1 MAAKRTRPDGSR
13 LGRAAVDWE
22 HAFAHY
28 ASLPAPKRS
37 YRAVADAFGVSVRT
51 VEKHG
56 RTERWRDRVAQ
67 INAEAATQT
76 NSALAD
82 ERVQEVRKIGRLI
95 EASFMSY
102 ADKLRRSEV
111 RMTPADLERLYR
123 LSRQLGDELGAPA
136 APLEAVPS
144 SSKRRPEHVASVV
157 DALAEAGALDALGL
171 VARRPRH
178 HPVRPGHKHGGAI
191 DDQGESADEA
201 YTAAPGPIA
210 DERGEGEGAE

>member
-1 MAAKRTRPDGSR
+1 MTAERVRPDGSR
-13 LGRAAVDWE
+13 LGRPAVDWE

-56 RTERWRDRVAQ
+56 RTERWRDRIAQ
-67 INAEAATQT
+67 INTEAATQT
-76 NSALAD
+76 NAALAD

-144 SSKRRPEHVASVV
+144 KRRPEDVASVV

-171 VARRPRH
+171 VARAARDTTPY
-178 HPVRPGHKHGGAI
+178 GQGTSMAGAI
-191 DDQGESADEA
+191 DDRGESAGKR
-201 YTAAPGPIA
+201 TAAGRIA
-210 DERGEGEGAE
+210 DEREEGEGAE